1 MYMKK
6 SIFLSFLLSSC
17 LFVTAQSL
25 DLQKLSEKKR
35 NKHLVETAKEV
46 TMAFAPEY
54 YREYKKP
61 IILGPYDYDPSKFP
75 SLENRN
81 QYIGRSYYVV
91 IIPYDFSKENLD
103 RDYAARIQIW
113 ADDGTPMTF
122 MASGSEILIHFLRTS
137 FKQIKQEGIPK
148 ELKVPYKERTSRIF
162 DTNPEL
168 RYRNPHA
175 KRSWERFDEEYKEK
189 HKKNNDNDI
198 RVGIN

>member
-1 MYMKK
+1 MNRIILFTVLT
-6 SIFLSFLLSSC
+6 IFAFHLS
-17 LFVTAQSL
+17 AQDI

-122 MASGSEILIHFLRTS
+122 IASGSEILIHFLRTS
-137 FKQIKQEGIPK
+137 FKQIKQEGIPN

-162 DTNPEL
+162 ATNPEL
-168 RYRNPHA
+168 RYRNPNA
-175 KRSWERFDEEYKEK
+175 KRSWEEFDEEYKMNRENEK
-189 HKKNNDNDI
+189 K
-198 RVGIN
+198 

>member
-1 MYMKK
+1 MIIIKYNIVVKRTY
-6 SIFLSFLLSSC
+6 LL
-17 LFVTAQSL
+17 LLALVALTVQAQYA

-35 NKHLVETAKEV
+35 NKHLVKTAKEV

-61 IILGPYDYDPSKFP
+61 VILGPYDYDPSKFP

-81 QYIGRSYYVV
+81 QFIGRSYYVV

-122 MASGSEILIHFLRTS
+122 MASGSEMLLHFLHTP
-137 FKQIKQEGIPK
+137 FKQLKQEGIPN
-148 ELKVPYKERTSRIF
+148 ELKVPYKERSSRVF
-162 DTNPEL
+162 ATNPEL
-168 RYRNPHA
+168 RYRDPNT
-175 KRSWERFDEEYKEK
+175 KRSWEKFDEEYKKNKESEK
-189 HKKNNDNDI
+189 K
-198 RVGIN
+198 

>member
-1 MYMKK
+1 MNRIILFTVLT
-6 SIFLSFLLSSC
+6 IFAFHLS
-17 LFVTAQSL
+17 AQDI

-122 MASGSEILIHFLRTS
+122 IASGSEILIHFLRTS
-137 FKQIKQEGIPK
+137 FKQIKQEGIPN

-162 DTNPEL
+162 ATNPEL
-168 RYRNPHA
+168 RYRNPNA
-175 KRSWERFDEEYKEK
+175 KRSWEKFDEEYKMNRENEK
-189 HKKNNDNDI
+189 K
-198 RVGIN
+198 